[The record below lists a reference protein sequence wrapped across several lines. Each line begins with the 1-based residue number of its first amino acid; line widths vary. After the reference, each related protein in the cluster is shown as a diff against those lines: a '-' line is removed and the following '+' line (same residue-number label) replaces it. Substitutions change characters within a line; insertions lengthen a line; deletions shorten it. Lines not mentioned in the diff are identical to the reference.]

1 MIVSNV
7 RTTSALGQNI
17 PREPIGAFILKMEG
31 IFLDA
36 NNVWKDVKLMK
47 IVNLSNVEMIS
58 PSWMGQ

>member
-17 PREPIGAFILKMEG
+17 PWEPIGDFILKMEG

-36 NNVWKDVKLMK
+36 NNVWKDV
-47 IVNLSNVEMIS
+47 
-58 PSWMGQ
+58 